1 MWGRKEGKKE
11 EEKGRE
17 RERKERKK
25 DQMGFVSHK
34 RIAEI
39 LKNFSLNFYKSNVCV
54 KNMGGKKVSEL
65 LHIEILN
72 ACFSYVLQGS
82 KLYDTNSRPHDK
94 SPHGK
99 VIIVICSLV

>member
-39 LKNFSLNFYKSNVCV
+39 SL
-54 KNMGGKKVSEL
+54 
-65 LHIEILN
+65 
-72 ACFSYVLQGS
+72 
-82 KLYDTNSRPHDK
+82 
-94 SPHGK
+94 
-99 VIIVICSLV
+99 